1 MWKIENIE
9 IENKVVLAPMAGV
22 CNVAFRTLAK
32 SFGVGL
38 IYAEM
43 VSDNAVNYKNK
54 KTLKMLEVDPL
65 EHPMSMQIF
74 GGDVETILEAALY
87 VEAHCESDII
97 DINMGCPVPK
107 VTKIEAGSAILKDT
121 DKVYEIMST
130 LTKHLKKPV
139 TAKMRAGWDH
149 NSINAVEN
157 AKALTAGGA
166 KAIAVH
172 PRTTKQLYT
181 GLSDWSIIKEVKEA
195 ITTIPIIGNG
205 DIKTP
210 IDAKRML
217 DETGCDAVMIGR
229 AALGNPWILK
239 DTVAYLETGILPT
252 PPTPIEKLEIARLHL
267 DKLVA
272 LKGDRVATLEM
283 RSHAAWYIKGIKGNH
298 FVKERINTCQTPQD
312 FYYLFEEYT
321 NYLKARI
328 YHD

>member
-1 MWKIENIE
+1 MWKIDNIE
-9 IENKVVLAPMAGV
+9 IENQVVLAPMAGV
-22 CNVAFRTLAK
+22 GNLAFRTLVK

-65 EHPMSMQIF
+65 EHPMAMQIF
-74 GGDVETILEAALY
+74 GGDIQSILEAALF
-87 VEAHCESDII
+87 VEANCNSDII

-107 VTKIEAGSAILKDT
+107 VTKIEAGSALLKNT
-121 DKVYEIMST
+121 DKVHQIMST
-130 LTKHLKKPV
+130 LTKHLTKPV

-157 AKALTAGGA
+157 AKALVAGGA

-181 GLSDWSIIKEVKEA
+181 GSADWTIIKDVKNA

-205 DIKTP
+205 DIKSP
-210 IDAKRML
+210 LDAKRMI
-217 DETGCDAVMIGR
+217 DQTGCDAVMIGR

-239 DTVAYLETGILPT
+239 DTVSYLSSGNLPD
-252 PPTPIEKLEIARLHL
+252 PPTPVEKIETARKHL
-267 DKLVA
+267 DKLVT
-272 LKGDRVATLEM
+272 LKGDRIATLEM
-283 RSHAAWYIKGIKGNH
+283 RSHAAWYIKGLKGNH
-298 FVKERINTCQTPQD
+298 FVKERINTCQTPED
-312 FYYLFEEYT
+312 FYLLFSEYT
-321 NYLKARI
+321 DYLKARI

>member
-1 MWKIENIE
+1 MWKIREIE
-9 IENKVVLAPMAGV
+9 IENQVALAPMAGV
-22 CNVAFRTLAK
+22 GNLAFRTLVK

-54 KTLKMLEVDPL
+54 KTLKMLEVDPI
-65 EHPMSMQIF
+65 EHPMAMQIF
-74 GGDVETILEAALY
+74 GGDIDNMLEAALY
-87 VEAHCESDII
+87 VEANCESDII

-107 VTKIEAGSAILKDT
+107 VTKIEAGSAILKNT
-121 DKVYEIMST
+121 DKVYDIMST

-149 NSINAVEN
+149 HSINAVEN
-157 AKALTAGGA
+157 AKALMSGGA
-166 KAIAVH
+166 SAIAVH

-181 GLSDWSIIKEVKEA
+181 GSADWNIIKSVKEA

-205 DIKTP
+205 DIKSP
-210 IDAKRML
+210 LDAKRML

-239 DTVAYLETGILPT
+239 ETVEYLQTGVLPQKPT
-252 PPTPIEKLEIARLHL
+252 PLEKIDIARLHL
-267 DKLVA
+267 AKLVT

-283 RSHAAWYIKGIKGNH
+283 RSHAAWYIKGLKGNH
-298 FVKERINTCQTPQD
+298 FVKERINTCQTPDD
-312 FYYLFEEYT
+312 FYSLFDEYT
-321 NYLKARI
+321 HYLKERV